1 MTRVLCLHGLGGTG
15 ATMWPIVAACIDA
28 GFTTLAPTLPGHGTD
43 PADLVGLA
51 WTDWLDAARAWEADV
66 VVGQSMGACLALQL
80 AAEQRCR
87 AAVCINPVAPDPDAI
102 EGLTWRKSRGQL
114 WIDVAPSG
122 VEEIAYERLPI
133 DALIAM
139 ADGVATID
147 LAAVDRPVLL
157 ITSVADDFV
166 DPASSD
172 VIAAGLGGDV
182 RRLYLRH
189 SGHVATLDKERHL
202 VQRATVEF
210 VSAETVGAK
219 TVSAKTVSAK
229 TVSDST
235 GSRRTRDR

>member
-15 ATMWPIVAACIDA
+15 ATMWPVVAACIDS
-28 GFTTLAPTLPGHGTD
+28 GFTTLAPTLPGHGSD
-43 PADLVGLA
+43 PADLVGLT
-51 WTDWLDAARAWEADV
+51 WTDWLDAARAWEAEF

-87 AAVCINPVAPDPDAI
+87 AVVCINPIAADPDAI

-114 WIDVAPSG
+114 WVDVAPTG
-122 VEEIAYERLPI
+122 VEEIAYGRLPI

-139 ADGVATID
+139 TEGVGTID
-147 LAAVDRPVLL
+147 LATIDRPVLL
-157 ITSVADDFV
+157 VTSAADDVV

-172 VIAAGLGGDV
+172 VIAAGLGGSV

-202 VQRATVEF
+202 VQQATVEF
-210 VSAETVGAK
+210 IKNAAVSAETV
-219 TVSAKTVSAK
+219 SAE
-229 TVSDST
+229 TVSDSK
-235 GSRRTRDR
+235 GSRPTRDR